1 MYQLLDNDL
10 GQNPRQFTAYGS
22 FLRRLAAA
30 LIDGIIMMVVQT
42 AIFLPFGKNL
52 VADASTGNISP
63 MFWVA
68 YLLVIG
74 ANVAYYSI
82 LESSEKQGTFGKQA
96 MGLVVT
102 DINGERISTM
112 NAMGRYFAKI
122 PSGLILA
129 IGFLMQP
136 FTQKKQALH
145 DIIAGTLVFKK

>member
-1 MYQLLDNDL
+1 L
-10 GQNPRQFTAYGS
+10 GQNQRQFTAYGS

-42 AIFLPFGKNL
+42 IIFLPFGKNL
-52 VADASTGNISP
+52 ASDIAATGKISP

-68 YLLVIG
+68 YLLVLA

-82 LESSEKQGTFGKQA
+82 LESSEKQATFGKQA

-102 DINGERISTM
+102 DLNGERISTM
-112 NAMGRYFAKI
+112 NAIGRYFAKI
-122 PSGLILA
+122 PSGIIFG

-136 FTQKKQALH
+136 FTEKKQALH